1 MEWSRTADGPARV
14 EALLLSWRKPND
26 FLLATHCIIARA
38 RGSTAACLCR
48 GLDGGAPDHGRRNDC
63 CRWPGVVPSTTHGAP
78 GATLSCLHRCGRSLW
93 GRGARLAWGHCE
105 ALGLRADLSHL
116 ARLCIAEA
124 DRRTTHELIPVTC
137 SCPQVVKLSSG
148 LSLSI
153 AGIFKASSHID

>member
-78 GATLSCLHRCGRSLW
+78 G
-93 GRGARLAWGHCE
+93 CE
-105 ALGLRADLSHL
+105 ALVG
-116 ARLCIAEA
+116 
-124 DRRTTHELIPVTC
+124 P
-137 SCPQVVKLSSG
+137 
-148 LSLSI
+148 LSLHRGHFQGKLAHRLGPTIVLEQGCSR
-153 AGIFKASSHID
+153 S